1 MFFIGITM
9 ALALAQTLS
18 FMSSMPEK
26 YMALNSL
33 GIGFSGFVSLF
44 IYLILIVCFDD
55 SQEYSRVL
63 TYYFL

>member
-1 MFFIGITM
+1 MFFIGVTM

-26 YMALNSL
+26 YMALNSM
-33 GIGFSGFVSLF
+33 GIGFSGFASLF
-44 IYLILIVCFDD
+44 IYVILLVSFDD
-55 SQEYSRVL
+55 DKDYKRVL